1 MTLIVAVI
9 IGLIFLVTKYLILD
23 KLSKIFIY
31 LFIAWWGVWLI
42 LSTLDVYGLFTVDNS
57 TYLLILLAI
66 FMFVTGF
73 VVGLSQK
80 SIHFTEVGQ
89 IHTINIHQNKVYKVI
104 LIAVFLLVGY
114 YFIRYQILSRQ
125 IPTNQLRIIRF
136 SVGALFT
143 STEQLLFFNFF
154 IEPFIFV
161 LYAVIAYMIIYNKMK
176 NIVFAL
182 SALTLFMYAGIG
194 SGRLPIIY
202 MLMSLVFMFLISKI
216 NPAVR
221 TIEEQLS
228 SEKIKKLLKSSI
240 YVLIA
245 VFPLLLIYASWL
257 TAFRL
262 GQTSFSFETISLGFN
277 ELMKQFIVYFTGP
290 FRALDYGLKNYVS
303 EIPLLYG
310 QATLAGINELL
321 HATLHVLG
329 VEIRNIN
336 YLLGDYLQNRSILVA
351 DGIFFNYAYTFI
363 MIFYFDLGIIGV
375 VLFSFIFGFFA
386 RKTIFLFNKKPSIP
400 SLVLLVFY
408 FLAVIFSVFSW
419 MFQSPSAI
427 LLLISM
433 SILQKV
439 IIDSNGKSQGG
450 EA

>member
-1 MTLIVAVI
+1 
-9 IGLIFLVTKYLILD
+9 
-23 KLSKIFIY
+23 
-31 LFIAWWGVWLI
+31 
-42 LSTLDVYGLFTVDNS
+42 
-57 TYLLILLAI
+57 
-66 FMFVTGF
+66 MFVTGF
-73 VVGLSQK
+73 VSGLSQK
-80 SIHFTEVGQ
+80 SIHFTEVGPM
-89 IHTINIHQNKVYKVI
+89 HTINIIQNKAYKII
-104 LIAVFLLVGY
+104 LMGVFLLVSY
-114 YFIRYQILSRQ
+114 YFVRYQILSRQ
-125 IPTNQLRIIRF
+125 VPTNQLRIIRF

-161 LYAVIAYMIIYNKMK
+161 LYAVIAYMVIYNKMK
-176 NIVFAL
+176 NIVFIL

-202 MLMSLVFMFLISKI
+202 MLMALVFMFLISKI
-216 NPAVR
+216 NPPIR
-221 TIEEQLS
+221 TIEEQQT
-228 SEKIKKLLKSSI
+228 SEKMKKLLKSSI

-245 VFPLLLIYASWL
+245 VFPILLIYASWL

-262 GQTSFSFETISLGFN
+262 GQSTFSYDTISLGFN

-290 FRALDYGLKNYVS
+290 FRALDYGLKNYVT

-310 QATLAGINELL
+310 QATTAGINELI

-375 VLFSFIFGFFA
+375 VLFSFLFGFFA
-386 RKTIFLFNKKPSIP
+386 RKTIFLFNRKPTIP
-400 SLVLLVFY
+400 SLVLLIFY

-419 MFQSPSAI
+419 MFQSPSAVI
-427 LLLISM
+427 LLASM
-433 SILQKV
+433 TILQK
-439 IIDSNGKSQGG
+439 IIVDKNGTTQG
-450 EA
+450 EDT